1 MNKVRPLVFIA
12 ILVTLF
18 SCAKEYSE
26 ENLGAGNE
34 LIVGADC
41 RISKIVYRDTSG
53 MAGGGPGVGLGS
65 IEAKI
70 NNFDIVTPHITQ
82 FDSIG
87 NFIIDRPAPV
97 YSNDSVFISAD
108 EYYIVDVNKRIIK
121 SHLVVDITNPASS
134 QFDVFYVY
142 NTSGYLIQKNYF
154 STTPPVG
161 PFLRVDYTY
170 TSPGNLTRM
179 TAVDLPGGDLSM
191 DADITYYSNVVA
203 RRFIY
208 TFPDEMYYPS
218 VTQFFN
224 FGARNFNVP
233 KTMKVRNYD
242 PGNIVRDSAVSA
254 FSNYIIS
261 RDGYV
266 LSVQMGNPQP
276 EATPPLTPSP
286 QPSIPALP
294 GKLSFSYHC
303 R

>member
-1 MNKVRPLVFIA
+1 MNKVRPLVVIA

-18 SCAKEYSE
+18 SCEKEYSE
-26 ENLGAGNE
+26 ENLSNGNE

-53 MAGGGPGVGLGS
+53 MAAGGPGIGLGS
-65 IEAKI
+65 IEAEI
-70 NNFDIVTPHITQ
+70 NNFDIVTRITQ

-97 YSNDSVFISAD
+97 YSNDSVFIDAD
-108 EYYIVDVNKRIIK
+108 EYYIVDVNKRITK
-121 SHLVVDITNPASS
+121 SHLWVDITDPASS

-161 PFLRVDYTY
+161 PFLRVDYDY
-170 TSPGNLTRM
+170 TSPGNLTHM
-179 TAVDLPGGDLSM
+179 SAVDLPSGDLSM
-191 DADITYYSNVVA
+191 DADMVYYSNIVA
-203 RRFIY
+203 KRFIY
-208 TFPDEMYYPS
+208 TFPDERYYPS

-224 FGARNFNVP
+224 FGAKNFNALQ
-233 KTMKVRNYD
+233 TMKVRNFD
-242 PGNIVRDSAVSA
+242 PGNVVRDSAVSS
-254 FSNYIIS
+254 FSNYIMS